1 MKQNLVFST
10 CAAAGISFGL
20 ARAFADLNPTNTAPE
35 QLPAVIVTGRADSQ
49 VGIADTASVGTVGAE
64 QLARRPILRPGELL
78 ETVPGIII
86 SQHSGAGKANQYY
99 LRGFNLDHGSDFA
112 TTLDGM
118 PINLPTHAHGQGY
131 TDLNMMIPE
140 LVGTVHYHKGPY
152 FADEGD
158 FSSAGAAHMSYV
170 NTLPQSL
177 MKIEGGS
184 FNYWRGLFASS
195 PKLGEGHL
203 LYAGELYHNDGPWEH
218 PDDFWKGNGVVRY
231 SQGDV
236 ALGFSVTAMAYK
248 GKWDATD
255 QIPRRAVEDGS
266 LDRFDG
272 IDDTTGGDSQRYSLQ
287 AEWHRDNDAT
297 ATHISAYGFYYD
309 LDLFS
314 NFTYFLD
321 DPVNGDQFEQAD
333 RRWVAG
339 MKADHTWRGELSG
352 RPAETTIGLQSRN
365 DIIRN
370 GLYHTVARERLS
382 TTRQDD
388 VVQNSIGLFAENKTQ
403 WADKF
408 RTTAGLRSDIYHFDV
423 SSDNAANSG
432 DNWSALAS
440 PKGSLIFGP
449 WADTEF
455 YLSGGLGFHSN
466 DGRGTTTR
474 ADPGSGDPVTPVD
487 ALVRTCGAEMGV
499 RTTFVPGLQSTFAF
513 WWLDIDSEL
522 LFVGDAGTTEVSR
535 PSRRYGVEFANY
547 YNVTRWLT
555 LDADIAWSQSRFQND
570 APEGNYIPGS
580 LEIVMAAGASV
591 HDLGGFFGELRVRYF
606 GPRSLIE
613 DNSRRSD
620 ATTLLNGRV
629 GYNFTKNLSA
639 AIEVF
644 NILDA
649 DASDID
655 YYYTSRL
662 STEAAVGV
670 DDFHFH
676 PAEPRSF
683 RVMFTARF

>member
-1 MKQNLVFST
+1 MNETAILRSVLSAGLVFAS
-10 CAAAGISFGL
+10 L
-20 ARAFADLNPTNTAPE
+20 RAEAEATPTNAAPE
-35 QLPAVIVTGRADSQ
+35 QLPAVIVTGRADNL
-49 VGIADTASVGTVGAE
+49 VGIAETASVGTVGAVE
-64 QLARRPILRPGELL
+64 LARRPILRPGELL

-99 LRGFNLDHGSDFA
+99 LRGFNLDHGTDFA
-112 TTLDGM
+112 TSLDGM

-131 TDLNMMIPE
+131 TDLNLMLPE
-140 LVGTVHYHKGPY
+140 LVGAVHYHKGPY

-158 FSSAGAAHMSYV
+158 FSSVGAANMSYV

-218 PDDFWKGNGVVRY
+218 PDDFRKGNGVLRY

-236 ALGFSVTAMAYK
+236 ARGFSITAMGYK

-255 QIPRRAVEDGS
+255 QIPRRAVDDGS
-266 LDRFDG
+266 LDRFGG

-287 AEWHRDNDAT
+287 AEWHRDNDAS
-297 ATHISAYGFYYD
+297 ATRITAYGFYYD

-339 MKADHTWRGELSG
+339 LKADHTWRGELSG
-352 RPAETTIGLQSRN
+352 RPTETTIGLQSRN
-365 DIIRN
+365 DVIRN
-370 GLYHTVARERLS
+370 GLYHTVARQRLS

-388 VVQNSIGLFAENKTQ
+388 VLQNSIGLFAQNKTQ
-403 WADKF
+403 WAEKF
-408 RTTAGLRSDIYHFDV
+408 RTTAGVRGDIYHFDV
-423 SSDNAANSG
+423 ASDNAANSG
-432 DNWSALAS
+432 DNWSGLVS
-440 PKGSLIFGP
+440 PKGSLIFSP
-449 WADTEF
+449 WSDTEF

-474 ADPGSGDPVTPVD
+474 VDPSSGDPATPVD
-487 ALVRTCGAEMGV
+487 ALVRTYGAEAGV
-499 RTTFVPGLQSTFAF
+499 RTMFVPGLQSTLAF

-522 LFVGDAGTTEVSR
+522 LFVGDAGTTEASR
-535 PSRRYGVEFANY
+535 PSRRFGVEFANY
-547 YNVTRWLT
+547 YNVTRCLT
-555 LDADIAWSQSRFQND
+555 LDADIAWSQSRFQDD
-570 APEGNYIPGS
+570 APEGDHIPGS
-580 LEIVMAAGASV
+580 LETVVAAGASV
-591 HDLGGFFGELRVRYF
+591 HDLGGCFGELRVRYF
-606 GPRSLIE
+606 GPRTLIE
-613 DNSRRSD
+613 DNSARSD

-629 GYNFTKNLSA
+629 GYNFAKNWSVA
-639 AIEVF
+639 VEVF

-655 YYYTSRL
+655 YFYTSRL
-662 STEAAVGV
+662 SAEAAGM
-670 DDFHFH
+670 DDPHFH

-683 RVMFTARF
+683 RVMLAARF